1 MYSSSTNANFSE
13 SLDNLYYQVQRI
25 DSTIQE
31 LLNNQKLSSRFSH
44 FSLSNGN
51 DNLDLYSE
59 DGSGSGSNPS
69 SDDEDYNSMDE
80 GSGGEVM
87 IDSSTETTDSG
98 SDIIIDPII
107 SGKIYPSVDTDT
119 KSPDS
124 SSLHGQMLDVRL
136 ILFTIITMLYT
147 FLC

>member
-1 MYSSSTNANFSE
+1 M
-13 SLDNLYYQVQRI
+13 DNLYYQAQQI

-31 LLNNQKLSSRFSH
+31 LLNNQKLSSRFSQ

-87 IDSSTETTDSG
+87 IDSSTEATDSG
-98 SDIIIDPII
+98 SDIIIDPMIT
-107 SGKIYPSVDTDT
+107 GEKIYPSMDIDT

-124 SSLHGQMLDVRL
+124 SALHGQILDARL
-136 ILFTIITMLYT
+136 FSLIIITTTVLSM
-147 FLC
+147 FFC